1 MPKKAIGFD
10 AVRKIALTLPD
21 VEESTAYGSPA
32 LKVRGHLFACIAINK
47 AAEPNSLM
55 VRMPFEDRDA
65 LIAEQPEVY
74 YLVDHYVPYPCVLV
88 RLARVDPETLRDLLL
103 MGWRSVSALKKRPA
117 RTRRPK

>member
-10 AVRKIALTLPD
+10 AVRTIALTLPD

-65 LIAEQPEVY
+65 LIAEQPDVY
-74 YLVDHYVPYPCVLV
+74 YLADHYAPYPCVLA
-88 RLARVDPETLRDLLL
+88 RLARVNPEALRDLLL
-103 MGWRSVSALKKRPA
+103 MGWRSVSARKKRPA